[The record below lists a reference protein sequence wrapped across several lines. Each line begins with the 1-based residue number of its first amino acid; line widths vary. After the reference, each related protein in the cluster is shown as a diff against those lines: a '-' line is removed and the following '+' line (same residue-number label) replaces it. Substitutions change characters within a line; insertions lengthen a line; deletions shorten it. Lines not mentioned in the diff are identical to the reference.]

1 MSSLRAKATIIFL
14 REVRAFLVRAS
25 NHLAKV
31 LSGSAP
37 VIAGRVAVRQ
47 PVTHFG
53 HSDRARPWLRVDGPA
68 RGISV

>member
-31 LSGSAP
+31 LS
-37 VIAGRVAVRQ
+37 
-47 PVTHFG
+47 F
-53 HSDRARPWLRVDGPA
+53 
-68 RGISV
+68 